1 MSVIRRFNFYQ
12 GRFGT
17 YMMLLRDAVETSD
30 NVVTSFYDNDV
41 PNFFEY
47 VITETGL
54 VDYRGRDTVVD
65 LLNYM
70 CDFYRINASVKSIRY
85 DRRGYRDL
93 NDDSFSVLL
102 VPNRDKALA
111 AEAVLASEYYETSSL
126 EELTLEPKQRRVLRT
141 AREQHREME
150 AQAAQASRGFGCFG
164 MFSSS
169 VLPEEATGGAG

>member
-1 MSVIRRFNFYQ
+1 
-12 GRFGT
+12 
-17 YMMLLRDAVETSD
+17 MMLLRDAVETSD

-141 AREQHREME
+141 AR
-150 AQAAQASRGFGCFG
+150 
-164 MFSSS
+164 
-169 VLPEEATGGAG
+169 